1 MSKLKKLS
9 DEDLSIISNEF
20 GLILE
25 KEVSK
30 VISTKELE
38 DLNLDITLIYE
49 NDQLD
54 VDVDLGVLPDKLSN
68 ITEKSLDIAID
79 EGYLRFDS
87 FIDDNY
93 RV

>member
-38 DLNLDITLIYE
+38 DL
-49 NDQLD
+49 
-54 VDVDLGVLPDKLSN
+54 DLVKQCNRLV
-68 ITEKSLDIAID
+68 
-79 EGYLRFDS
+79 S
-87 FIDDNY
+87 F
-93 RV
+93 